1 MSTEIEAQFK
11 KSLKCTK
18 CGYVWHETKDHDL
31 VMKKQGAI
39 EQWRN
44 SFDSL
49 GGRAIV
55 VDKVVYLRMTIDTGL
70 PPNHPDEKEE
80 YESKPLADF
89 EDKTIKEFNFE
100 NLSPYHQKHI
110 NDPKYTWVNCCNM
123 YILKSKLYKGD
134 CPYHQRVLADGT
146 LLWDEFNQ
154 DGEEL

>member
-1 MSTEIEAQFK
+1 MSEDIVGQFK

-18 CGYVWHETKDHDL
+18 CGVVWHETKDHDL

-39 EQWRN
+39 EEWEQ
-44 SFDSL
+44 SFEGQS
-49 GGRAIV
+49 GRGIV
-55 VDKVVYLRMTIDTGL
+55 VDGIVYFRHDD
-70 PPNHPDEKEE
+70 N
-80 YESKPLADF
+80 YSWKPLADF
-89 EDKTIKEFNFE
+89 EDKTMDEFNFQ

-110 NDPKYTWVNCCNM
+110 NDPNYTWVNCCNM

-154 DGEEL
+154 DGE